1 MEEYSKCLRVL
12 KDLLLPCAY
21 GHRNESIPE
30 DVLLLAATS
39 LKDIVGG
46 LFGLVQQ
53 LNMWRALLA
62 PPQPPRI
69 HAECRYNNKN
79 DLWIMQLSHPLHTSM
94 ETHWFQLIP
103 STMPWLPPHRLCQ
116 LFSCSPERQDSLR
129 EFCYAANKRI
139 PTGIPS
145 KLQVIFF

>member
-1 MEEYSKCLRVL
+1 VEEYSKCLQVL
-12 KDLLLPCAY
+12 KAY

-53 LNMWRALLA
+53 LNMWWALLA

-79 DLWIMQLSHPLHTSM
+79 DLWNMQLSHPLQTSM
-94 ETHWFQLIP
+94 ESLWFLLIP
-103 STMPWLPPHRLCQ
+103 STMPWLPPT
-116 LFSCSPERQDSLR
+116 DSADYFHVLQ
-129 EFCYAANKRI
+129 KDRI
-139 PTGIPS
+139 H
-145 KLQVIFF
+145 

>member
-1 MEEYSKCLRVL
+1 VEEYSKCLRVL

-69 HAECRYNNKN
+69 HAEWNIKKTASDKITKMIYGSCNYPTHCIHQWKHTGFSSYH
-79 DLWIMQLSHPLHTSM
+79 QLCHGY
-94 ETHWFQLIP
+94 
-103 STMPWLPPHRLCQ
+103 PPT
-116 LFSCSPERQDSLR
+116 DS
-129 EFCYAANKRI
+129 ANYFHVLQKDRI
-139 PTGIPS
+139 H
-145 KLQVIFF
+145 

>member
-1 MEEYSKCLRVL
+1 MEYQ
-12 KDLLLPCAY
+12 KD
-21 GHRNESIPE
+21 S
-30 DVLLLAATS
+30 
-39 LKDIVGG
+39 
-46 LFGLVQQ
+46 F
-53 LNMWRALLA
+53 
-62 PPQPPRI
+62 
-69 HAECRYNNKN
+69 RYNNKN

-129 EFCYAANKRI
+129 EFYIAANKRI